1 MEDNQSQAALN
12 VEEIKAVLDATFDL
26 LGEDGLKADVVERVA
41 ARTGIPPTRI
51 YLHFGGPSRLMQS
64 LMERELEVVA
74 GSVAVPEL
82 RFPGETIGDE
92 LAVLARILLDE
103 CRTHAGFLGTSLGEA
118 MKNPEFAEVF
128 YRTFIL
134 RGRNLFTEFLNAR
147 RERNEVRTE
156 IDVEA
161 AAAFFLS
168 ALIFSVLA
176 LEILGGKAVERVD
189 DARLVAGMSDLFLR
203 GILPR

>member
-1 MEDNQSQAALN
+1 MEENRSQTLD
-12 VEEIKAVLDATFDL
+12 VEEIKQVLDATFDL
-26 LGEDGLKADVVERVA
+26 LGAEGLNADVVERVS
-41 ARTGIPPTRI
+41 ARTGILPTRI
-51 YLHFGGPSRLMQS
+51 YLHFGGPSRLMQA

-92 LAVLARILLDE
+92 LNVLARILLDE
-103 CRTHAGFLGTSLGEA
+103 CRTHAGFLGTSLKEA

-134 RGRNLFTEFLNAR
+134 RGRKLFTEFLNTR
-147 RERNEVRTE
+147 RERDEIRAE
-156 IDVEA
+156 IDIEA

-168 ALIFSVLA
+168 ALNFSVLA

>member
-1 MEDNQSQAALN
+1 MEENRSQTLD
-12 VEEIKAVLDATFDL
+12 VEEIKQVLDATFDL
-26 LGEDGLKADVVERVA
+26 LGSEGLNADVVERVS
-41 ARTGIPPTRI
+41 ARTGILPTRI
-51 YLHFGGPSRLMQS
+51 YLHFGGPSRLMQA

-92 LAVLARILLDE
+92 LNVLARILLDE
-103 CRTHAGFLGTSLGEA
+103 CRTHAGFLGTSLKEA

-134 RGRNLFTEFLNAR
+134 RGRKLFTEFLNTR
-147 RERNEVRTE
+147 RERDEIRAE
-156 IDVEA
+156 IDIEA

>member
-1 MEDNQSQAALN
+1 MEENRSQTLD
-12 VEEIKAVLDATFDL
+12 VEEIKQVLDATFDL
-26 LGEDGLKADVVERVA
+26 LGAEGLNADVVERVS
-41 ARTGIPPTRI
+41 ARTGILPTRI
-51 YLHFGGPSRLMQS
+51 YLHFGGPSRLMQA

-92 LAVLARILLDE
+92 LNVLARILLDE
-103 CRTHAGFLGTSLGEA
+103 CRTHAGFLGTSLKEA

-134 RGRNLFTEFLNAR
+134 RGRKLFTEFLNTR
-147 RERNEVRTE
+147 RERDEIRAE
-156 IDVEA
+156 IDIEA

>member
-1 MEDNQSQAALN
+1 MEENRSQTLD
-12 VEEIKAVLDATFDL
+12 VEEIKQVLDATFDL
-26 LGEDGLKADVVERVA
+26 LGAEGLNADVVERVS

-51 YLHFGGPSRLMQS
+51 YLHFGGPSRLMQA

-92 LAVLARILLDE
+92 LNVLARILLDE
-103 CRTHAGFLGTSLGEA
+103 CRTHAGFLGTSLKEA

-134 RGRNLFTEFLNAR
+134 RGRKLFTEFLNTR
-147 RERNEVRTE
+147 RERDEIRAE
-156 IDVEA
+156 IDIEA

>member
-1 MEDNQSQAALN
+1 MEEKQSQTLE
-12 VEEIKAVLDATFDL
+12 VEEIKKVLDATFDL
-26 LGEDGLKADVVERVA
+26 LGEGGLKADVVERVA
-41 ARTGIPPTRI
+41 ARTGIAPTRI

-92 LAVLARILLDE
+92 LAVLSRILLDE
-103 CRTHAGFLGTSLGEA
+103 CRTHAGFLGTSLVEA
-118 MKNPEFAEVF
+118 MRNPEFAEVF

-134 RGRNLFTEFLNAR
+134 RGRKLFTEFLNTR
-147 RERNEVRTE
+147 RQRGEVRE
-156 IDVEA
+156 DIDVEA

-176 LEILGGKAVERVD
+176 LEILGGKAVEQVD
-189 DARLVAGMSDLFLR
+189 DARLVTGMSDLFLR
-203 GILPR
+203 GIQPR

>member
-1 MEDNQSQAALN
+1 MEEDRSQTLE
-12 VEEIKAVLDATFDL
+12 VEEIKKVLDSTFDL

-41 ARTGIPPTRI
+41 SRTGINPRRI
-51 YLHFGGPSRLMQS
+51 YLQFGGPSRLMQA

-92 LAVLARILLDE
+92 LTVLARILLDE
-103 CRTHAGFLGTSLGEA
+103 CRTHAGFLGTSLREA
-118 MKNPEFAEVF
+118 MRNPEFGEVF

-134 RGRNLFTEFLNAR
+134 RGRKLFTEFLNTRRR
-147 RERNEVRTE
+147 REEIRKE

-176 LEILGGKAVERVD
+176 LEILGGKAVEQVD
-189 DARLVAGMSDLFLR
+189 DARLVSGMSDLFLR

>member
-1 MEDNQSQAALN
+1 MEENQFQTLD
-12 VEEIKAVLDATFDL
+12 VEEIKRVLDSTIDL
-26 LGEDGLKADVVERVA
+26 LGEDGLKADVFERVA
-41 ARTGIPPTRI
+41 ARTGISPTRI
-51 YLHFGGPSRLMQS
+51 YLHFGGPRRLMQT

-74 GSVAVPEL
+74 GSVPVPEL

-103 CRTHAGFLGTSLGEA
+103 CRSHAGFLGTSLGEA
-118 MKNPEFAEVF
+118 MRNPEFGEVF

-134 RGRNLFTEFLNAR
+134 RGRKLFTEFLNTR
-147 RERNEVRTE
+147 RRRGEIRKEV
-156 IDVEA
+156 DVEA

-176 LEILGGKAVERVD
+176 LEILGGKAVEQVD
-189 DARLVAGMSDLFLR
+189 DTRLVAGMSDLFLR

>member
-1 MEDNQSQAALN
+1 MEEREPQRLD
-12 VEEIKAVLDATFDL
+12 VEEIKKVLDATFAL
-26 LGEDGLKADVVERVA
+26 LAEDGLNADVVERVA
-41 ARTGIPPTRI
+41 ARTGIGARRI

-82 RFPGETIGDE
+82 RFPGETIRDE
-92 LAVLARILLDE
+92 LVVLARILLDE
-103 CRTHAGFLGTSLGEA
+103 CRNHAGFLGTSLVES
-118 MKNPEFAEVF
+118 MRNPEFAEVF

-134 RGRNLFTEFLNAR
+134 RGRKLFAEFLSAR
-147 RERNEVRTE
+147 LERSEVRE
-156 IDVEA
+156 EVDLEA

-176 LEILGGKAVERVD
+176 LEILGGKSVENVD
-189 DARLVAGMSDLFLR
+189 DARLINGMSDLFLQ

>member
-1 MEDNQSQAALN
+1 MEEDQSQTLE
-12 VEEIKAVLDATFDL
+12 VEEIKKVLDSTFDL

-41 ARTGIPPTRI
+41 ARTGISPTRI
-51 YLHFGGPSRLMQS
+51 YLHFGGPSRLMQA

-118 MKNPEFAEVF
+118 MRNPEFGEVF

-134 RGRNLFTEFLNAR
+134 RGRKLFTEFLNTRRR
-147 RERNEVRTE
+147 REEIRKE

-176 LEILGGKAVERVD
+176 LEILGGKAVEQVD
-189 DARLVAGMSDLFLR
+189 DARLVSGMSDLFLR

>member
-1 MEDNQSQAALN
+1 MKEEQSQTLE
-12 VEEIKAVLDATFDL
+12 VEEIKKVLDSTFAL
-26 LGEDGLKADVVERVA
+26 LGEDGLNADVVERVA
-41 ARTGIPPTRI
+41 ARAGIDPTRI
-51 YLHFGGPSRLMQS
+51 YLHFGGPSRLMQA

-103 CRTHAGFLGTSLGEA
+103 CRNHAGFLGTSLGES
-118 MKNPEFAEVF
+118 MRNPEFGEVF

-134 RGRNLFTEFLNAR
+134 RGRKLFTEFLNTR
-147 RERNEVRTE
+147 RQRDEIREE
-156 IDVEA
+156 IDIEA

-176 LEILGGKAVERVD
+176 LEILGGKAVEQVD
-189 DARLVAGMSDLFLR
+189 DARLVSGMSDLFLR